1 MGTFVGPDPSALRWA
16 DWGRWARWVCDAMF
30 ENFHGDV
37 ALYIDVYIHLYT
49 TGIVRGILCMVKE
62 NMVENIRH
70 IPNCFV
76 FGSFC
81 VRELQQHEVWTTAMQ
96 TMTGD
101 RWWFRPE
108 NRDDWGMVTITIGF
122 TK

>member
-1 MGTFVGPDPSALRWA
+1 MARPRWA
-16 DWGRWARWVCDAMF
+16 HLLVRIPVLSVVLFDWGRWARWVCDAT

-49 TGIVRGILCMVKE
+49 TGIVRGILCMVQE

-81 VRELQQHEVWTTAMQ
+81 VRELQQHEVWTTVK
-96 TMTGD
+96 
-101 RWWFRPE
+101 P
-108 NRDDWGMVTITIGF
+108 
-122 TK
+122 